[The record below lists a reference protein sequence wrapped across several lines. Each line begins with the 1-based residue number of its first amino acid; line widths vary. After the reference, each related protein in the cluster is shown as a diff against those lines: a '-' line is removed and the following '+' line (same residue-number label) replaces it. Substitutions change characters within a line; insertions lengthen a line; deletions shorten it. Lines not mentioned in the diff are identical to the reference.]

1 MTVIFSILLLYVSL
15 SPFLYVA
22 FFPLS
27 FNIVNL
33 QEMIKLSE
41 SVLEWH
47 DILEEGPVKFAY
59 YMVTW
64 KLNCLNQFGCFSQNA
79 QF

>member
-1 MTVIFSILLLYVSL
+1 
-15 SPFLYVA
+15 
-22 FFPLS
+22 
-27 FNIVNL
+27 
-33 QEMIKLSE
+33 MIKLSE

>member
-1 MTVIFSILLLYVSL
+1 MTVIISILLLYVSL
-15 SPFLYVA
+15 SPFLYVDIWL

-33 QEMIKLSE
+33 QEMTKLFE

-47 DILEEGPVKFAY
+47 DILEEGPL
-59 YMVTW
+59 
-64 KLNCLNQFGCFSQNA
+64 KLLTIW
-79 QF
+79 

>member
-1 MTVIFSILLLYVSL
+1 MWISGF
-15 SPFLYVA
+15 

-33 QEMIKLSE
+33 QEMTKLFK

-47 DILEEGPVKFAY
+47 DILEEGPLKFAY